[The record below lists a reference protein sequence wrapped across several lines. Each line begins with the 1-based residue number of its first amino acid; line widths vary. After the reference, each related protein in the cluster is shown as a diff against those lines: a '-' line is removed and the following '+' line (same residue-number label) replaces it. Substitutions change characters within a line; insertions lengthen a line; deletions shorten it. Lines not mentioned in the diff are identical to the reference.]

1 MKASDV
7 PCPDWMQ
14 QRLKSHGSQVP
25 FSTFME
31 WALHDPEHGAY
42 GAGHLRVGTNG
53 DFVTSPSLGDDF
65 SALLAQ
71 QLIEWLEVLAR
82 RHPDQLLS
90 VVDVGPGEGH
100 LIDQLRPHL
109 AAEAPG
115 SDRQAGMRAGGIESR
130 YGGAPAQP
138 AEQRRPIPCRW
149 SALED
154 LRAEPLIGIVHCP
167 RVVGCVS
174 GRALDRSQRH
184 VAASAG
190 AAAAI
195 RSRPGSLVWGEG
207 PLPEALAA
215 QIQQQAQRT
224 GLPLP
229 PMGVEDGW
237 ATEWHH
243 AVEPWLR
250 QVSDGMQDGM
260 LLVVDYAMEASRYYA
275 ARRPDG
281 TLTAYRQQQ
290 ASGDVLRHAGEQD
303 ITAHLCLET
312 LLDSAK
318 ATGWT
323 PAGQCRQ
330 GEALLA
336 LGLSERFTAL
346 QQLPGHQLDEALR
359 RRETLLRLV
368 DPSCLGELRWLA
380 FERNADHDEEPMP
393 TPSRFLR
400 EPG

>member
-14 QRLKSHGSQVP
+14 QRLKFHGSQVP
-25 FSTFME
+25 LSTFME

-42 GAGHLRVGTNG
+42 GSGHLRVGTDG

-65 SALLAQ
+65 SALLAL
-71 QLIEWLEVLAR
+71 QLIEWLKVLAR

-109 AAEAPG
+109 AAEAPDLIG
-115 SDRQAGMRAGGIESR
+115 RLECVLVELNPGMEARQRSLLSSDH
-130 YGGAPAQP
+130 
-138 AEQRRPIPCRW
+138 PIPCRW

-154 LRAEPLIGIVHCP
+154 LRAAPLVGTVIAHELLDAFPVERLIV
-167 RVVGCVS
+167 RNG
-174 GRALDRSQRH
+174 ALQRQL
-184 VAASAG
+184 VKLQPSDQG
-190 AAAAI
+190 
-195 RSRPGSLVWGEG
+195 PGSLVWADG
-207 PLPEALAA
+207 PLPEALAT

-224 GLPLP
+224 GLQLP
-229 PMGVEDGW
+229 PMGVDNGW

-250 QVSDGMQDGM
+250 QASDAIQAGM
-260 LLVVDYAMEASRYYA
+260 LLVVDYAMEASRYYS

-281 TLTAYRQQQ
+281 TLMAYRQQQ
-290 ASGDVLRHAGEQD
+290 ATGDVLRHAGEQD

-380 FERNADHDEEPMP
+380 FERDADHDGPLMA

>member
-14 QRLKSHGSQVP
+14 QRLKLHGHQVP

-31 WALHDPEHGAY
+31 WALHDPQHGAY
-42 GAGHLRVGTNG
+42 GAGHLQVGTDG
-53 DFVTSPSLGDDF
+53 DFVTSPALGDDF
-65 SALLAQ
+65 SALLAR

-82 RHPDQLLS
+82 RHPDQPLA

-100 LIDQLRPHL
+100 LMDQLRPHL
-109 AAEAPG
+109 SVQAPDLIGRMECVLVELNPGMEARQRNRLS
-115 SDRQAGMRAGGIESR
+115 SDH
-130 YGGAPAQP
+130 
-138 AEQRRPIPCRW
+138 PIPCRW

-154 LRAEPLIGIVHCP
+154 LHAEPLIGILIAHEL
-167 RVVGCVS
+167 
-174 GRALDRSQRH
+174 LDAFPVERLIVRDGTLQRQL
-184 VAASAG
+184 VQLQPSELG
-190 AAAAI
+190 Q
-195 RSRPGSLVWGEG
+195 GSLVWGEE

-215 QIQQQAQRT
+215 QLAQQAQRI

-229 PMGVEDGW
+229 PLDVEDGW

-250 QVSDGMQDGM
+250 QASYAIQDGM
-260 LLVVDYAMEASRYYA
+260 LLVVDYAMEASRYYS

-318 ATGWT
+318 ATGWI

-336 LGLSERFTAL
+336 LGLPERFSAL
-346 QQLPGHQLDEALR
+346 QQLPGHQLDEALH
-359 RRETLLRLV
+359 RREALLRLV

-380 FERNADHDEEPMP
+380 FERCADHDDLPMP
-393 TPSRFLR
+393 NPSRFLR
-400 EPG
+400 EPS

>member
-42 GAGHLRVGTNG
+42 GAGHLRVGTEG

-82 RHPDQLLS
+82 RHPDQPLA

-109 AAEAPG
+109 AAEAPDLIG
-115 SDRQAGMRAGGIESR
+115 RLECVLVELNPGMEARQRSLLSNDH
-130 YGGAPAQP
+130 
-138 AEQRRPIPCRW
+138 PIPCRW
-149 SALED
+149 SALET
-154 LRAEPLIGIVHCP
+154 LRAEPLIGILIAHEL
-167 RVVGCVS
+167 
-174 GRALDRSQRH
+174 LDAFPVERLIVRDGTLQRQL
-184 VAASAG
+184 VQLQSSDQG
-190 AAAAI
+190 
-195 RSRPGSLVWGEG
+195 PGSLVWGEA
-207 PLPEALAA
+207 PLPADLSA

-224 GLPLP
+224 GFPLP

-250 QVSDGMQDGM
+250 QARDAMQDGM

-318 ATGWT
+318 ATGWM
-323 PAGQCRQ
+323 PVGQCRQ

-346 QQLPGHQLDEALR
+346 QQLPGDQLDEALR
-359 RRETLLRLV
+359 RRESLLRLV

-380 FERNADHDEEPMP
+380 FQRSAENDASPML